1 MHEELFRNADRHSAV
16 TVEVKMESQ
25 EIKRLTKKSNFT
37 RLLSPAG
44 ESENQQDSERR
55 EASRRRGIERKSL
68 GECEEHS
75 GMCRDLR

>member
-1 MHEELFRNADRHSAV
+1 
-16 TVEVKMESQ
+16 MESQ
-25 EIKRLTKKSNFT
+25 EIKRLMKKSNFT

-55 EASRRRGIERKSL
+55 EASRRRGVERKSL
-68 GECEEHS
+68 GECGEHS